1 MRSHKSHADILSA
14 YVRIPLISTLE
25 LIMSHKTQA
34 IKTQLR
40 CHREIN
46 PYYYYI
52 FLLQKAWS
60 RYLVLNKFN
69 LKI

>member
-1 MRSHKSHADILSA
+1 MRSHKSHAGILSA
-14 YVRIPLISTLE
+14 YSIRTYSIDIHTRAYYVT
-25 LIMSHKTQA
+25 HKTQA
-34 IKTQLR
+34 IKTKLR

-60 RYLVLNKFN
+60 RYLVLNK
-69 LKI
+69 I